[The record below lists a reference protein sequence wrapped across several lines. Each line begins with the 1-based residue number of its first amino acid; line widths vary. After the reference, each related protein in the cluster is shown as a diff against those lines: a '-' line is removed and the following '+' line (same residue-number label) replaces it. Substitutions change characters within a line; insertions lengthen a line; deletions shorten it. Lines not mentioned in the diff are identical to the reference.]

1 MKGRRTT
8 RPPRPSQPP
17 RTSRSPRPAPDSL
30 WRDRRFV
37 RFWSGQSV
45 SQFGDRIS
53 ELALPLMAVG
63 ALHASANQ
71 VALLTA
77 LVWTPNLLGLFL
89 GAWVDHRPAKRRL
102 MLLADLIRA
111 AVLLSLPIAYALDT
125 VTLGQLYTVAVLTG
139 TAAVVFNTAY
149 SSFFAHL
156 VPPESYVEANSK
168 LSASRSVSFIAGPA
182 VGGGLVQALTAP
194 VAVIAD
200 ALSFVAS
207 AILVGRTRV
216 DEPVPTVSA
225 GPSLLRRAREG
236 LTFVIH
242 EPVMRA
248 GLLCAT
254 TVNFFTFLSGT
265 GLLVLFADRVL
276 QLSPGAIGL
285 AFGVGATGG
294 LLGAVASP
302 AIARRIGIGRSIVV
316 GAVLFPAPFALIAA
330 ATGPAWTRLGFL
342 GTAEFLSAFGVMLF
356 DVNLN
361 SLQTSVVPDA
371 LRSRVAGAYSTVNYG
386 VRPLGALIGGELATL
401 AGLRVTLTVAA
412 VGGAMSALWLLAS
425 PIPGIRELGRSG
437 RS

>member
-1 MKGRRTT
+1 MKGG
-8 RPPRPSQPP
+8 
-17 RTSRSPRPAPDSL
+17 SL

-37 RFWSGQSV
+37 RFWCGQSV

-53 ELALPLMAVG
+53 ELALPLLAVG

-102 MLLADLIRA
+102 MLLADVIRA

-125 VTLGQLYTVAVLTG
+125 VTLVQLYTVAVLTG

-207 AILVGRTRV
+207 AILIGRTGV
-216 DEPVPTVSA
+216 DEPVPVPVPTTSA
-225 GPSLLRRAREG
+225 GPSLPRRAREG

-342 GTAEFLSAFGVMLF
+342 GAAEFLSAFGVMLF

-361 SLQTSVVPDA
+361 SLQTSVVPDG

-401 AGLRVTLTVAA
+401 AGLRATLTVAA

-425 PIPGIRELGRSG
+425 PIPGIRELRHAPVES
-437 RS
+437 RQE

>member
-1 MKGRRTT
+1 MKGRWIT
-8 RPPRPSQPP
+8 RH
-17 RTSRSPRPAPDSL
+17 SPRPQLSPPARDSL

-37 RFWSGQSV
+37 RFWCGQSV

-102 MLLADLIRA
+102 MLLADVFRA

-125 VTLGQLYTVAVLTG
+125 VTLGQLYTVALLTG

-207 AILVGRTRV
+207 AILVGGTRI
-216 DEPVPTVSA
+216 DEPPVPTTSS

-248 GLLCAT
+248 GLLCAMT
-254 TVNFFTFLSGT
+254 LNFFTFLAGT

-294 LLGAVASP
+294 LLGAVVAP
-302 AIARRIGIGRSIVV
+302 AIGRRIGVGRSIVV
-316 GAVLFPAPFALIAA
+316 GAVLFPASFALIAV
-330 ATGPAWTRLGFL
+330 ATGPVWARLGVL
-342 GTAEFLSAFGVMLF
+342 GAAEFLAAFGVMLF

-361 SLQTSVVPDA
+361 SLQTSVVPDG
-371 LRSRVAGAYSTVNYG
+371 LRSRVAPAYSTVNYG

-401 AGLRVTLTVAA
+401 AGLRATLMVVA
-412 VGGAMSALWLLAS
+412 VGGTMSVLWLLAS
-425 PIPGIRELGRSG
+425 PIPGIRELGRTPVES
-437 RS
+437 RQE